1 MFRIKCSNLTPERN
15 HLGFLML
22 LIKNVNWKP
31 HLPSST
37 GKVAVYRSVYIE
49 KLLEKIFFREAFQR
63 DEVRFPGAVGT
74 KDLYTACP
82 NRKQHSRLHIV
93 ELSYMQH
100 YISFSK
106 ISCFSLFLVHLSCLL
121 LRTFHWLFCPS
132 FWTLIKWL
140 SSPSVR
146 KSHILH

>member
-82 NRKQHSRLHIV
+82 NRKKHSRLHIAELYATLHFIFENILFQLVFSTPKLPVV
-93 ELSYMQH
+93 EN
-100 YISFSK
+100 
-106 ISCFSLFLVHLSCLL
+106 FSLTFLPIFLN
-121 LRTFHWLFCPS
+121 FD
-132 FWTLIKWL
+132 
-140 SSPSVR
+140 
-146 KSHILH
+146 